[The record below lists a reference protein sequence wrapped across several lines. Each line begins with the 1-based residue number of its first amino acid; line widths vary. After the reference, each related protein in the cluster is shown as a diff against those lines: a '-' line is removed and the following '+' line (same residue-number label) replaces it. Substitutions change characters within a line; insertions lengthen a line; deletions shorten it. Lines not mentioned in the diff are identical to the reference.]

1 MKPLVE
7 LHVHIEGTLEP
18 EMVFDLATR
27 NNIALPYASVDALRE
42 LMEFDD
48 LPSFLDLYY
57 ECCAVL
63 RTREDFRD
71 LMLAYLRRAA
81 AAGVAHAEIFFD
93 PQTHTLRGVPV
104 DDVIDGL
111 LDGIAAARDDLEVT
125 AGLILCFLRDR
136 PVAEAA
142 ATLESAA
149 HRAGDLLSVG
159 LDSAEVGYPP
169 HLFAEVFE
177 RAREL
182 GLRTVAHAGE
192 EGPAAYVS
200 EALDVLRAER
210 IDHGIRSLEDPVL
223 VERLRREQTP
233 LTICPFSNVRL
244 RAVADLA
251 GHPLKRML
259 DAGLNVS
266 IHSDDPA
273 YFGGYI
279 DDNHREIEAA
289 LGLSASDLD
298 TLATNAI
305 NSAFIT
311 DERRNELLG

>member
-63 RTREDFRD
+63 RTPEDFRD

-93 PQTHTLRGVPV
+93 PQTHTLRGVPI

-111 LDGIAAARDDLEVT
+111 LDGIAAAHHDLGVT

-149 HRAGDLLSVG
+149 HRAGDLLGVG

-169 HLFAEVFE
+169 HLFAKVFE

-289 LGLSASDLD
+289 LGLSASDLN

>member
-71 LMLAYLRRAA
+71 LMVAYLRRAA

-149 HRAGDLLSVG
+149 HRAGDLLGVG

-192 EGPAAYVS
+192 EGPAEYVS
-200 EALDVLRAER
+200 QALDVLRAER
-210 IDHGIRSLEDPVL
+210 IDHGIRSLEDPEL
-223 VERLRREQTP
+223 VERLRRDQTP